1 MFLSTAQRTSREEIM
16 DDFSLEG
23 DVLRDALDKIAVIN
37 QWLGGNR
44 VTLNGIRELLRNW
57 PKEQLLSVVDV
68 GCGNGDMC
76 RAVADFAQKEGL
88 TVQILGVDANAY
100 TIDHARACST
110 AYPAISYAVQNIFDD
125 EFAAVT
131 YDIALCTLTL
141 HHFSDGEIIQLM
153 NLFIRRARLGVV
165 VNDLQRS
172 ALAYRLFQLICFV
185 FRLNDMSREDG
196 LVSILRGFKKSELV
210 SYSQQLRLNA
220 YRITWRWAFRYQ
232 WIIKNICVYE

>member
-1 MFLSTAQRTSREEIM
+1 MFLSTAQRTSKEEIM

-37 QWLGGNR
+37 QWLGGNSI
-44 VTLNGIRELLRNW
+44 TLDGIKELIKDW
-57 PKEQLLSVVDV
+57 PKEKALSIVDV

-76 RAVADFAQKEGL
+76 RAVANFAKQEGL
-88 TVQILGVDANAY
+88 TVQILGIDANAY
-100 TIDHARACST
+100 TINHARACST
-110 AYPAISYAVQNIFDD
+110 GYSTIAYAVQNIFDD
-125 EFAAVT
+125 EFTAAD

-141 HHFSDGEIIQLM
+141 HHFSDKEILYLM
-153 NLFIRRARLGVV
+153 GLFAKKARLGVV

-196 LVSILRGFKKSELV
+196 LTSILRGFKKPELV
-210 SYSQQLRLNA
+210 SFSEQLRVKT
-220 YRITWRWAFRYQ
+220 YRVTWRWAFRYQ
-232 WIIKNICVYE
+232 WIIKNI